1 MAAPSATVR
10 MVTPSLSVK
19 VLAAMFS
26 ERLSFEAPSWSG
38 SQVRFAQACCA
49 AQSV

>member
-1 MAAPSATVR
+1 VR
-10 MVTPSLSVK
+10 RVTPSLSVK

-26 ERLSFEAPSWSG
+26 ERLSFEAPSCSG
-38 SQVRFAQACCA
+38 SQMRFAQACCA